1 MPKSKPSIA
10 IIGCGFGGIGLGVAL
25 KKAGFDDFTIYERA
39 SGPGGVWRDNHYPGA
54 ACDVPSQL
62 YSYSFEQDYA
72 WSGRYGRQGEIL
84 AYLQHCI
91 EKYRL
96 GPHVKFDTAIA
107 GAAFDEAAA
116 LWRIETEA
124 GERIEAHI
132 LVSAVGLFNQPAW
145 PEIPGRER
153 FNGPQFHSAEWD
165 ETADLEGK
173 RVAVI
178 GTGASA
184 IQFVPEVAKRAG
196 ALHVFQKS
204 AQYVFPKAEGSPG
217 AGPLADSWL
226 ARRLRRFRVFLQ
238 FEGITRR
245 RRSEKLRKAGEAAF
259 AAHLESA
266 VEDPALRATL
276 TPDYLLGCKRVLI
289 SNDWYPALQRPNV
302 TLHDR
307 PVEAIL
313 PTGLRMAGGEA
324 LDLDAI
330 IYGTGFATT
339 EYLAPMTIRGR
350 GGRDLN
356 EAWRAGA
363 EAYLGITVAG
373 FPNFFMLYGPNTNSS
388 GSIVF
393 MLESQARYIVN
404 SLKAM
409 ARRRARKMEVREA
422 RQHAFNDEVQ
432 ARIGATVLVHDGCHS
447 YFQTASGKVVTQWP
461 GFMFAYRRRTRRVAA
476 GDYEFVR

>member
-1 MPKSKPSIA
+1 MTNAHTSLA
-10 IIGCGFGGIGLGVAL
+10 IIGCGFGGIGLAVAL
-25 KKAGFDDFTIYERA
+25 KKAGFEDFMIYERA

-84 AYLQHCI
+84 DYLKHCI
-91 EKYRL
+91 ETYGL
-96 GPHVKFDTAIA
+96 GPHIKFGAAIA
-107 GAAFDEAAA
+107 GAEFDETETR
-116 LWRIETEA
+116 WRIETEA
-124 GERIEAHI
+124 GERIEAQI
-132 LVSAVGLFNQPAW
+132 LVSAVGLFNRPAW
-145 PEIPGRER
+145 PAIPGRER
-153 FNGPQFHSAEWD
+153 FDGPQFHSAEWD
-165 ETADLEGK
+165 ETADLDGK

-184 IQFVPEVAKRAG
+184 IQFVPEVAKRAS

-204 AQYVFPKAEGSPG
+204 AQYVFPKVEGSPG
-217 AGPLADSWL
+217 GGLLADSWL
-226 ARRLRRFRVFLQ
+226 ARRLRRFRIFLQ

-259 AAHLESA
+259 AAHLESQ
-266 VEDPALRATL
+266 VPDPALRAKL

-302 TLHDR
+302 TLYTT

-313 PTGLRMAGGEA
+313 PAGLKMAGGET

-330 IYGTGFATT
+330 IYGTGFTT
-339 EYLAPMTIRGR
+339 TDYLAPMTIRGQ

-356 EAWRAGA
+356 EAWRDGA

-393 MLESQARYIVN
+393 MLESQARYIV
-404 SLKAM
+404 SCLRAMKRRGARAM
-409 ARRRARKMEVREA
+409 AVREA
-422 RQHAFNDEVQ
+422 RQRDFNDEVQ
-432 ARIGATVLVHDGCHS
+432 ARIGGTVLVHEGCHS

-476 GDYEFVR
+476 GDYSFS